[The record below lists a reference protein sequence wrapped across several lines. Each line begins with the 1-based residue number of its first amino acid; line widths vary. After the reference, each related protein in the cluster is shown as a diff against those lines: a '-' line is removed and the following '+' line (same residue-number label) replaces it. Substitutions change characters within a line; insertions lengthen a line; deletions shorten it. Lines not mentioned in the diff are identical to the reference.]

1 MDKAAL
7 ERRLSELAGFA
18 DPRAEFEQYPTPAWL
33 AAHLVHLADLQGDL
47 AGRTVL
53 DLGTGTGV
61 LALAAATRDPERVV
75 GIERGRAA
83 LETARENE
91 RAFLGEGSHERSFPG
106 TGSHETAPVHWI
118 LGDATRPPVVSLG
131 PTTVVMNPPFG
142 AQRGNEGAD
151 RAFLET
157 AAELADVS
165 YSIHNEGSRAF
176 VEAFAGDEGGAV
188 THAFAAEFELGRQ
201 FEFHEAARREI
212 PVEVFRIEW
221 S

>member
-7 ERRLSELAGFA
+7 ERRLSELAGFRE
-18 DPRAEFEQYPTPAWL
+18 PRADLEQYPTPAWL

-47 AGRTVL
+47 AGRIVL
-53 DLGTGTGV
+53 DLGSGTGV
-61 LALAAATRDPERVV
+61 LALAAATRGPERVV
-75 GIERGRAA
+75 GIERDRAA

-91 RAFLGEGSHERSFPG
+91 QVFLGEGNHARG
-106 TGSHETAPVHWI
+106 PVHWI
-118 LGDATRPPVVSLG
+118 LGDATRPPVVPPGS
-131 PTTVVMNPPFG
+131 TTVVMNPPFG

-151 RAFLET
+151 RAFLAV

-176 VEAFAGDEGGAV
+176 VEAFASDEGGEV
-188 THAFAAEFELGRQ
+188 THAFAAAFGLGRQ
-201 FEFHEAARREI
+201 FEFHEDDRREI

-221 S
+221 